1 MLDIIK
7 IQLTLD
13 MQNYSIKLRK
23 LFEALAG
30 NIFWTSILHAFLN
43 NFNWNRHVRLFKK
56 MFN

>member
-23 LFEALAG
+23 LFESLAG
-30 NIFWTSILHAFLN
+30 NIF
-43 NFNWNRHVRLFKK
+43 
-56 MFN
+56 